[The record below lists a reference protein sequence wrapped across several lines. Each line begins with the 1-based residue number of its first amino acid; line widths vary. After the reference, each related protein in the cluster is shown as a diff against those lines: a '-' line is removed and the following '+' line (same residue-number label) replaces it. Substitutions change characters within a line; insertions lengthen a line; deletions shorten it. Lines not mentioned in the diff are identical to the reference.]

1 MHAFQRLAT
10 STPPATKAL
19 RGRVLSD
26 VSRDDGAARQAK
38 GA

>member
-1 MHAFQRLAT
+1 MHVSQRLAT
-10 STPPATKAL
+10 STPPATTAL

-26 VSRDDGAARQAK
+26 VSCDDGAARQAK